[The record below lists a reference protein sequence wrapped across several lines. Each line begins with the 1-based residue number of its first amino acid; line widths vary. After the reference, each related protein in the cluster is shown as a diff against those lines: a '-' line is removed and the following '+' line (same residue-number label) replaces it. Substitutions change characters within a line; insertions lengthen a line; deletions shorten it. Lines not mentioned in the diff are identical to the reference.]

1 MHVEG
6 CMFCDGAPCRLAYL
20 ETSALPRLAIQIRS
34 FKVNRRPQLTA
45 PTILAAHQCI
55 IIINNPKYASFHCIS
70 LVLDKGKPG
79 VSMRRSLV
87 DLFLQTSFR
96 VTFPKS
102 ASHVCDIQAVPLA
115 IIFEANAF
123 A

>member
-1 MHVEG
+1 MYNHN
-6 CMFCDGAPCRLAYL
+6 DP
-20 ETSALPRLAIQIRS
+20 
-34 FKVNRRPQLTA
+34 N
-45 PTILAAHQCI
+45 
-55 IIINNPKYASFHCIS
+55 YAKFHCIS
-70 LVLDKGKPG
+70 LVLDKSKPS
-79 VSMRRSLV
+79 VSMRRSLI
-87 DLFLQTSFR
+87 DLLLQSSFR